1 MTRTAVGGL
10 KNDLQYA
17 KSAFQSD
24 FAYFPSV
31 DSKAH
36 FGDYISKSN
45 WIKSRLKRIRANPR
59 HPRHPRSIDPYTDM
73 KTALVPAKRSISQKF
88 PHQPSEFLRQ
98 KFSDRIHLC
107 QVLSR
112 VKGKRPLVDE

>member
-45 WIKSRLKRIRANPR
+45 WTKSRLKRIRANPR
-59 HPRHPRSIDPYTDM
+59 HPRHPRSIDRYIDM
-73 KTALVPAKRSISQKF
+73 KTALGFQFHGGPGVGENLFHSRSFGHVICV
-88 PHQPSEFLRQ
+88 HRLRA
-98 KFSDRIHLC
+98 
-107 QVLSR
+107 
-112 VKGKRPLVDE
+112 VDP